1 MKLTMRDIS
10 ILNEIAMIGRSNTSM
25 KEVASSLGISYGY
38 LMRRKAVMARN
49 NGYATFQGLL
59 VDYVKEICG
68 RHR

>member
-10 ILNEIAMIGRSNTSM
+10 ILDEIATIGRANTSM
-25 KEVASSLGISYGY
+25 KEVAHGLGISYGY

-59 VDYVKEICG
+59 VDYVKEVSG
-68 RHR
+68 RLC